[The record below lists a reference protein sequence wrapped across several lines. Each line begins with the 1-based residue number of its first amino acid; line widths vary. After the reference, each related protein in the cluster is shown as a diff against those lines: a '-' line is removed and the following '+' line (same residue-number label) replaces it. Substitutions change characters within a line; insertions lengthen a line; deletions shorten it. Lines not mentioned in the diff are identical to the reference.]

1 MSGRIV
7 PVVHGNRHV
16 EPTADWE
23 RDLAAELKGTLSRSE
38 LMVEYQRFASA
49 DGSID
54 RLMRRVCF
62 RSLVKHCGCSVS
74 IGMHVGLKHPET
86 FEIGD
91 GVHLGDHAYL
101 QGRFDGRF
109 VLGNGC
115 WIGPQVYLDA
125 RDLIIGNHVGW
136 GPGAKVLGSSHSRM
150 PADLP
155 IMQTDLVIA
164 PVRVEDGADIGVG
177 AIILPGMT
185 IGHGAM
191 VGAGAVVTKDI
202 PALTTVAGSPA
213 RVIADRRAE
222 EKRSA

>member
-7 PVVHGNRHV
+7 PVVHGNREV

-23 RDLAAELKGTLSRSE
+23 RDLAEELKGTLSRSA
-38 LMVEYQRFASA
+38 LMADYQRFASA
-49 DGSID
+49 DGPID

-62 RSLVKHCGCSVS
+62 RALVAHCGNSVS

-101 QGRFDGRF
+101 QGRYDGRF
-109 VLGNGC
+109 VLGKGC
-115 WIGPQVYLDA
+115 WIGPKVYLDA
-125 RDLIIGNHVGW
+125 RDLIVGDHVGW
-136 GPGAKVLGSSHSRM
+136 GPGAKVLGSSHSCL
-150 PADLP
+150 PTDLP
-155 IMQTDLVIA
+155 IIQTDLVIA

-185 IGHGAM
+185 IGAGAM
-191 VGAGAVVTKDI
+191 VGAGSVVTKDV
-202 PALTTVAGSPA
+202 PASTTVAGSPA
-213 RVIADRRAE
+213 RIITDRRPE